1 MRFPRREVPEH
12 KRLILN
18 DSQRKNEVVE
28 PRKSMNCGRDS
39 KQLHLYNM
47 PCHQA
52 IKPFWIR
59 SAARHGVSRRSSS
72 GQGGGVYSEEQTPT
86 EILTGTKIRC
96 VIADDHALVRQGIRR
111 LLQDEPDVEVVGE
124 AGDAAEALKRAT
136 ELRPDILLLDVGMP
150 GFSSFEAARII
161 QQDLPE
167 TRIVFLTMHE
177 DQDYVM
183 QGLQAGAS
191 GYLLKDTP
199 AAKLISVLRD
209 VHQGGKFVSPEVLGG
224 LLENGKLGQPNAR
237 PAKSGLTPRER
248 EVMKLLAEGN
258 TVRKI
263 AGMLGLSLKTI
274 EAHKFNLMRKLDI
287 HNKAELVHCAIRRKI
302 VKVPAGF

>member
-1 MRFPRREVPEH
+1 VYLDE
-12 KRLILN
+12 
-18 DSQRKNEVVE
+18 
-28 PRKSMNCGRDS
+28 
-39 KQLHLYNM
+39 
-47 PCHQA
+47 QA
-52 IKPFWIR
+52 T
-59 SAARHGVSRRSSS
+59 SETAAES
-72 GQGGGVYSEEQTPT
+72 
-86 EILTGTKIRC
+86 KIRC

-111 LLQDEPDVEVVGE
+111 LLQDENDVEVIGE
-124 AGDAAEALKRAT
+124 AGDAAEALKSVM
-136 ELRPDILLLDVGMP
+136 ELRPDILLMDVGMP

-161 QQDLPE
+161 QRDLPG
-167 TRIVFLTMHE
+167 TRVVFLTMHE

-224 LLENGKLGQPNAR
+224 LIDNGKLGQTPLR
-237 PAKSGLTPRER
+237 PAKSSLTPREQ